1 MSVSY
6 KFSDYLVIK
15 EGNVSGSTNFEQP
28 HEIKADPPMK
38 VPEGL
43 QRLAEAFKKSKE
55 VPIAKE
61 IDPKAGGEKDVTLKS
76 KKLYVV
82 GGAVRDYMLGQTPRN
97 YDLCTDAHPEEV
109 VRIMK
114 NSKPAITV
122 LKQDPKNG
130 VVKVSVDGEEYEIN
144 TLCKK
149 GTEGEKIFSTNTADD
164 TQNRDLT
171 INSLYYDLIGDKI
184 VDHVGGIRHLKD
196 GVVKFNG
203 KASEKLKE
211 NPMHRFRAVRF
222 ANQHPNG
229 KIDDE
234 DKKVMAAMSDD
245 DSDSDL
251 PPDKVRE
258 EFLRGLENAHT
269 NTKKFLKS
277 YEEMGLLQKVFPKL
291 ELSLDFPDQLPKSRA
306 IILACLLKDNKP
318 AKLVARLKEL
328 KYTDREV
335 KDAVFLIN
343 LLWFDANF
351 IYDFKK
357 EILNTSLTKRQIVD
371 WAKMN
376 QLDKNLIEKLVDYK
390 LQVNGND
397 LIDREG
403 LQGDELRDRIRG
415 LEAENFKKTLR
426 EEGVAT
432 LGQNYTW

>member
-1 MSVSY
+1 MQLVSY
-6 KFSDYLVIK
+6 KFKDYL
-15 EGNVSGSTNFEQP
+15 EANTSGSTNFEQP

-43 QRLAEAFKKSKE
+43 QRLTEAFKKSKE
-55 VPIAKE
+55 VSIAKE
-61 IDPKAGGEKDVTLKS
+61 IDSKAGGEKDVTLKS

-109 VRIMK
+109 VRILK
-114 NSKPAITV
+114 NAKPQIHV
-122 LKQDPKNG
+122 LKQDPKKG
-130 VVKVSVDGEEYEIN
+130 IIKASVDGEEYEIN
-144 TLCKK
+144 TLRKK
-149 GTEGEKIFSTNTADD
+149 GSEGEDIFSTNTADD

-171 INSLYYDLIGDKI
+171 INSLYYDLTSDKI

-196 GVVKFNG
+196 GIVKFNG

-222 ANQHPNG
+222 ANQHPSG
-229 KIDDE
+229 KIDDD
-234 DKKVMAAMSDD
+234 DKKVMATMSADD
-245 DSDSDL
+245 DSDL
-251 PPDKVRE
+251 PPEKVRE

-269 NTKKFLKS
+269 NTKKYLKS
-277 YEEMGLLQKVFPKL
+277 YQEMGLLNKVFPKL
-291 ELSLDFPDQLPKSRA
+291 EISLDFPDSLPKSRA

-328 KYTDREV
+328 KYTDREI

-343 LLWFDANF
+343 LLWFAPDF
-351 IYDFKK
+351 IYDFKR
-357 EILNTSLTKRQIVD
+357 EILNTSLTKRQILD

-376 QLDKNLIEKLVDYK
+376 KLDPTMIEKLVDYK

-403 LQGDELRDRIRG
+403 LQGDELRDRIRS
-415 LEAENFKKTLR
+415 LEADNFKKTLG
-426 EEGVAT
+426 EEGVASVAT
-432 LGQNYTW
+432 SYTW